1 MYRGWCLSIRYWKW
15 FAASTTSP
23 SDFVERCA
31 AASVEGMASQEGAP
45 PPQAA
50 EALEAGK
57 DHPFTF
63 HTLSISVHELNVS
76 DQNLHFS

>member
-1 MYRGWCLSIRYWKW
+1 
-15 FAASTTSP
+15 
-23 SDFVERCA
+23 
-31 AASVEGMASQEGAP
+31 MASQEGAP